1 MSATIFRLVRVI
13 APVKWNIEIER
24 SSDDGKYRVRYV
36 EVLERPGDTPPDK
49 WEIAVRNSEMVL
61 KKLGCDYSI
70 RSKGDSKGDVVEV
83 EIHSEGD
90 LSEIATAIVGEFIAF
105 SSVADLK
112 LRDLLALP
120 LLLKAFRKIKLNYG
134 VQNT

>member
-36 EVLERPGDTPPDK
+36 EVLERPSDTPPDK

-70 RSKGDSKGDVVEV
+70 RSRGDVVEV

-120 LLLKAFRKIKLNYG
+120 LLLKAFRKIHLNYSK
-134 VQNT
+134 